1 MSNALANAVCQRCQ
15 ARFAPAERIVN
26 SNGELYHEHC
36 FVCAQC
42 FRPFPEGLF
51 YEFEGRKYCEH
62 DFQMLFAPCCGSCG
76 EFIIGRVI
84 KAMNNNWHPGCF
96 RCELCDVELADLGF
110 VKNAGRHLCRPCH
123 NREKAKGLG
132 KYVCQRC
139 HLVIDEQPLMF
150 KNDAYHPDHFS
161 CTHCGKELTAEA
173 RELKGELYCL
183 PCHDKMGVPICGA
196 CRRPIEGRV
205 VNALGKQWHV
215 EHFVCAK
222 CEKPFLGHRHY
233 EKKGLAYCETHYNQE
248 QVCGVRHE
256 ARVQEMLRE
265 VSIGAE
271 EAAEE
276 AVGAG
281 CPQGP
286 PQVRGPQLRLRDLL
300 PALCLHGPLP
310 ASDPAPGAPSHCC
323 LHSASLLPVCG
334 LPFLPSFLP
343 SSSPLIS
350 SPSLPPPS
358 TGSSP
363 LPSPPH
369 SLCSLTP
376 LLPLIPHLCLLPRP
390 FFSPLLWAPL
400 FPSTKA

>member
-161 CTHCGKELTAEA
+161 CTHCGTLSAPSVRSRSWGTGTMRRRAW
-173 RELKGELYCL
+173 
-183 PCHDKMGVPICGA
+183 PTV
-196 CRRPIEGRV
+196 RPITTSGV
-205 VNALGKQWHV
+205 SPQQGL
-215 EHFVCAK
+215 VCELLLLFHLQQQAHP
-222 CEKPFLGHRHY
+222 E
-233 EKKGLAYCETHYNQE
+233 E